1 MSQELPVRYLRV
13 ASSRR
18 ITPRMV
24 RVTFTGDDLGGAALS
39 GPDRQ
44 VKLYFPRPG
53 QERPVLPRPDGDVM
67 RWYEA
72 YNAIP
77 EDERPWMRSFTVRGH
92 DPERGTLDIDFVVH
106 GDAGPDTRW
115 AQDVRPGTV
124 LGMFGPSDM
133 FAVPFDLAGP
143 DHVVLLGDESA
154 LPAVGTLLEALPED
168 TAATVLVEIAD
179 AAEEQNLPEPERV
192 DLRWVHRD
200 GAPHGQRLT
209 EEVRAADLPTERVGV
224 WIGGEAGTVRG
235 LRRHMVGDRGI
246 GKAAI
251 DFTGY
256 WRRKLTQDDAPTSQ
270 DMADAQ
276 ELLARAQAQGGA
288 WQG

>member
-18 ITPRMV
+18 LTPRMV
-24 RVTFTGDDLGGAALS
+24 RVTFTGDDLAGAALS

-53 QERPVLPRPDGDVM
+53 QERPLLPRPEGDVM
-67 RWYEA
+67 GWYEA

-106 GDAGPDTRW
+106 GDSGPATRW
-115 AQDVRPGTV
+115 AQDVRPGAV

-154 LPAVGTLLEALPED
+154 LPAVGTLLEALPEG
-168 TAATVLVEIAD
+168 TAATAVIEIAD
-179 AAEEQNLPEPERV
+179 AAEEQPLPDRDRV
-192 DLRWVHRD
+192 DVRWVHRD
-200 GAPHGQRLT
+200 GAAHGHRLL
-209 EEVRAADLPTERVGV
+209 ERVHAMDLPTERVGV
-224 WIGGEAGTVRG
+224 WIAGEAGMVRS

-256 WRRKLTQDDAPTSQ
+256 WRRALTQDDAPTSE

-276 ELLARAQAQGGA
+276 ELLARAQADGGGRQG
-288 WQG
+288 

>member
-1 MSQELPVRYLRV
+1 MSQELPVRYLHV

-24 RVTFTGDDLGGAALS
+24 RVTFTGDDLAGAALS

-53 QERPVLPRPDGDVM
+53 RQRPVLPSPDGDVM
-67 RWYEA
+67 SWYEA

-92 DPERGTLDIDFVVH
+92 DPAHGTLDIDFVVH
-106 GDAGPDTRW
+106 GGSGPATRW
-115 AQDVRPGTV
+115 AQDVRPGAV

-133 FAVPFDLAGP
+133 FAVPFDLSGP
-143 DHVVLLGDESA
+143 DHVVLLGDETT
-154 LPAVGTLLEALPED
+154 LPALGTLLEALPED
-168 TAATVLVEIAD
+168 TAATVVVEIAD
-179 AAEEQNLPEPERV
+179 AAEEQPLPDLERV
-192 DLRWVHRD
+192 EVHWVHRD
-200 GAPHGQRLT
+200 GAPHGRRLV
-209 EEVRAADLPTERVGV
+209 ERVRAADLPAERVGV
-224 WIGGEAGTVRG
+224 WIGGEAGTVRT

-246 GKAAI
+246 GKADI

-256 WRRKLTQDDAPTSQ
+256 WRRALTQDDAPTPE
-270 DMADAQ
+270 DMADAR
-276 ELLARAQAQGGA
+276 ELLARAQADGGA

>member
-1 MSQELPVRYLRV
+1 MPVRHLRV

-24 RVTFTGDDLGGAALS
+24 RVTFTGDGLAGAALS

-92 DPERGTLDIDFVVH
+92 DPARGTLDIDFVVH
-106 GDAGPDTRW
+106 GDSGPATRW
-115 AQDVRPGTV
+115 ARHVRPGAV
-124 LGMFGPSDM
+124 LGMFGPSDL

-154 LPAVGTLLEALPED
+154 LPAIGTLLEALPDD
-168 TAATVLVEIAD
+168 TAATAVVEVAD
-179 AAEEQNLPEPERV
+179 AAEEQPLPEPERV
-192 DLRWVHRD
+192 TLHWVHREVV
-200 GAPHGQRLT
+200 PHGQRLV
-209 EEVRAADLPTERVGV
+209 ERVRAADLPTERVAV
-224 WIGGEAGTVRG
+224 WIGGEAGTVRT
-235 LRRHMVGDRGI
+235 LRRHLVGDRGI
-246 GKAAI
+246 GKAVI

-256 WRRKLTQDDAPTSQ
+256 WRRALTQDDAPTSE
-270 DMADAQ
+270 DMADAR
-276 ELLARAQAQGGA
+276 ELLARARADGGA

>member
-1 MSQELPVRYLRV
+1 VSQETPVRYLRA

-24 RVTFTGDDLGGAALS
+24 RVTFTGDGLTGSALS

-106 GDAGPDTRW
+106 GDSGPATRW
-115 AQDVRPGTV
+115 AQDVRPGAV
-124 LGMFGPSDM
+124 LGMFGPSDL

-143 DHVVLLGDESA
+143 DHVVLLGDETA

-168 TAATVLVEIAD
+168 TAATVVVEVAD
-179 AAEEQNLPEPERV
+179 AAEEQDLRRPERV
-192 DLRWVHRD
+192 TLRWVHRE
-200 GAPHGQRLT
+200 GAVHGKRLV
-209 EEVRAADLPTERVGV
+209 ERVRAADLPTGRVGV
-224 WIGGEAGTVRG
+224 WIAGEAGTVRD
-235 LRRHMVGDRGI
+235 LRRHLVGERGI

-256 WRRKLTQDDAPTSQ
+256 WRRALTQDDAPTAE

-276 ELLARAQAQGGA
+276 ELLARARADGGEWQA
-288 WQG
+288 